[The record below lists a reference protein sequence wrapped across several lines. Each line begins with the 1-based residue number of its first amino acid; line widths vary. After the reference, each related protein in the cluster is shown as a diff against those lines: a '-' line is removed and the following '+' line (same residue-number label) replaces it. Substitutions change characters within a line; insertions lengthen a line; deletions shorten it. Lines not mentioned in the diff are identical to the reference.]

1 MPTIEALVQSMQVQW
16 QRHEVIANNLANA
29 TTPGFKRDDLAMV
42 PDAVVLASRSAN
54 AVALPAGGDLI
65 QWTDF
70 SQGFVQETGR
80 SLDAAVNGPG
90 FFVVDTPAGRRY
102 TRAGAFTVGR
112 DGLLVSP
119 MGATILGTRGP
130 IAVTSSRISIGA
142 AGEVLDSGRLV
153 DTLMVVDFPR
163 PYQFMKEGQTLF
175 APAAGSAEPT
185 PAKGYEIVGGALES
199 SNTGTVQMM
208 VSMIEV
214 LRTYEVGQRA
224 LQAIEEANQH
234 ATSDIGKVA

>member
-1 MPTIEALVQSMQVQW
+1 MATIGALVQSMQVQW
-16 QRHEVIANNLANA
+16 QRHEIIANNLANV

-42 PDAVVLASRSAN
+42 PNAVALSSRSPN
-54 AVALPAGGDLI
+54 LVALPAGGGLI
-65 QWTDF
+65 QWTDY
-70 SQGFVQETGR
+70 SQGFVQGTGR
-80 SLDAAVNGPG
+80 SLDAAINGPG

-112 DGLLVSP
+112 DGLLVGPTGS
-119 MGATILGTRGP
+119 TILGTRGP

-142 AGEVLDSGRLV
+142 GGEVLDSGLLV

-163 PYQFMKEGQTLF
+163 PYQLVKEGQTLF
-175 APAAGSAEPT
+175 APADGSAEPA
-185 PAKGYEIVGGALES
+185 PAKGFEIAGGALES

-208 VSMIEV
+208 VNMIEV

-224 LQAIEEANQH
+224 IQAIEEANQH